1 MRIGGVVLCG
11 GRSSR
16 MGQPK
21 AWLHIGD
28 EVLLQRVV
36 RILRE
41 VVEPVVVV
49 AAPGQEVPELPVGV
63 EMVRDSVEG
72 RGPLQG
78 LATGLTAL
86 TGKVDAVYLSS
97 CDAPFLHAAFVR
109 RMVNLLDEASSIAV
123 PHIGDYHH
131 PLASVYRVSVLDA
144 VNSLL
149 AANRMRP
156 VFLFDAVPTRIV
168 LAPELID
175 IDPTFESLRNINTPE
190 EYEIAMRDYAAR
202 SYNHS

>member
-1 MRIGGVVLCG
+1 
-11 GRSSR
+11 

-21 AWLHIGD
+21 AWLPIGD

-36 RILRE
+36 RVLRE
-41 VVEPVVVV
+41 VVEPVLVV
-49 AAPGQEVPELPVGV
+49 AAPGQNVPELPVGV
-63 EMVRDSVEG
+63 EIVRDPVES

-109 RMVNLLDEASSIAV
+109 RMVSLLKEDSSIAV

-131 PLASVYRVSVLDA
+131 PLAGVYRVSVLDA

-168 LAPELID
+168 QAEELID
-175 IDPTFESLRNINTPE
+175 IDPTFQSLRNINTPE
-190 EYEIAMRDYAAR
+190 EYEIALRDFVAR

>member
-21 AWLHIGD
+21 AWLPIGD

-36 RILRE
+36 RVLRE
-41 VVEPVVVV
+41 VVEPLVVV
-49 AAPGQEVPELPVGV
+49 AAPGQDVPALPVGV
-63 EMVRDSVEG
+63 EIVRDPVEG

-78 LATGLTAL
+78 LAMGLAAL

-109 RMVNLLDEASSIAV
+109 RMVSLLNEGSSIVV